1 MTAILKVDTIQDT
14 AGNNIINESSDTITI
29 GAAGDTVTVPG
40 TEVKSNKLSPA
51 SGTALQIGDSG
62 DTITIPSGATIANS
76 GTATGFGGGKILQV
90 VQGTSNTTFTQSSPT
105 NGTAYYPSSSKLTAS
120 ITPSSTS
127 SKILV
132 QFVTS
137 IRMDSTSG
145 DMGMGTVMKQII
157 SGGSTTTI
165 QAGGNSSKPYSSGF
179 YFSGTVASDT
189 RVRINEIVLLSPSTT
204 SAISYEVGIAG
215 YNVTSCRMNDDTTT
229 GRIILMEVAV

>member
-29 GAAGDTVTVPG
+29 GASGDTVTVPG

-90 VQGTSNTTFTQSSPT
+90 VSAFHSSQASTTSTSFVDLSSTT
-105 NGTAYYPSSSKLTAS
+105 NVS
-120 ITPSSTS
+120 ITPSATS

-132 QFVTS
+132 LAQWNELFYNGTTSHYLRITRGGTEIMEGHNTYFPSLSGEKLLSANQIFV
-137 IRMDSTSG
+137 D
-145 DMGMGTVMKQII
+145 
-157 SGGSTTTI
+157 
-165 QAGGNSSKPYSSGF
+165 
-179 YFSGTVASDT
+179 
-189 RVRINEIVLLSPSTT
+189 SPSTT
-204 SAISYEVGIAG
+204 SATEYKMQFRSQNGTSVVINQNAASGGSGI
-215 YNVTSCRMNDDTTT
+215 V
-229 GRIILMEVAV
+229 LMEIGA

>member
-90 VQGTSNTTFTQSSPT
+90 QNMTSTVTTTTTSNSFVV
-105 NGTAYYPSSSKLTAS
+105 TALTDT
-120 ITPSSTS
+120 ITPSATS
-127 SKILV
+127 SKILILATGNLNNTGASNWTYGTIARGGTNLGAGV
-132 QFVTS
+132 GMVGVYATGDIHS
-137 IRMDSTSG
+137 AGTISYLDAPNSTSELTY
-145 DMGMGTVMKQII
+145 DYRIKV
-157 SGGSTTTI
+157 SGGT
-165 QAGGNSSKPYSSGF
+165 GNFNQQTGK
-179 YFSGTVASDT
+179 
-189 RVRINEIVLLSPSTT
+189 
-204 SAISYEVGIAG
+204 ISL
-215 YNVTSCRMNDDTTT
+215 T
-229 GRIILMEVAV
+229 LMEIGA